1 MEVECKHINWCEVNW
16 ECLIKIGIMKKG
28 CVWWRTH
35 WLNVFECIHGK
46 VNDLYIVDLIDH
58 WALFF
63 IISAFSIL
71 ITILGAGYPSW

>member
-16 ECLIKIGIMKKG
+16 KCLIKFGIMEKR

-35 WLNVFECIHGK
+35 WLNVFEGTHGK
-46 VNDLYIVDLIDH
+46 VNDLYIVDSIGQ

-71 ITILGAGYPSW
+71 ITILGVRYPSW